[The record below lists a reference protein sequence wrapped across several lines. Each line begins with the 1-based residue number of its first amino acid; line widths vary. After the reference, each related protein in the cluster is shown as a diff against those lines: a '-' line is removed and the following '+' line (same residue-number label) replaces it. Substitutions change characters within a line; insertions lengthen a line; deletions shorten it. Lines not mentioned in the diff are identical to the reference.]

1 MGQIHFGGEVVNSIP
16 LARAILCEDCTHF
29 SDSTTNRCG
38 HCGSTAVMNLAK
50 VLDREAVREE
60 VGNWKPFISHVSH

>member
-1 MGQIHFGGEVVNSIP
+1 MRSEQAIP
-16 LARAILCEDCTHF
+16 LSRAILCEDCVHI

-60 VGNWKPFISHVSH
+60 VDSFVSVQTH